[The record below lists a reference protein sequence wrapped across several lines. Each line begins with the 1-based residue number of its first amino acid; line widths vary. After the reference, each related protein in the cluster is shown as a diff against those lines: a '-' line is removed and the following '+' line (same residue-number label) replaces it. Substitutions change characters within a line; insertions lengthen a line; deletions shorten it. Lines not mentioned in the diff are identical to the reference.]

1 MQELER
7 ANELQTKRDMRD
19 QRLAMTD
26 TLWEITRGMEVP
38 AQISRLDIS
47 STPVSTYS
55 PHYLQVLHQD
65 NWTQEVTHSLKK
77 FEKQLIIA
85 LKEKG
90 WDGKEDEATVT
101 WTFAGALF
109 YCITVITTIGKNRY
123 F

>member
-1 MQELER
+1 M
-7 ANELQTKRDMRD
+7 
-19 QRLAMTD
+19 
-26 TLWEITRGMEVP
+26 
-38 AQISRLDIS
+38 
-47 STPVSTYS
+47 
-55 PHYLQVLHQD
+55 LHQD

-123 F
+123 FITLLTNDILLVLFPIISILLIINQDNKIRDWYLA

>member
-1 MQELER
+1 M
-7 ANELQTKRDMRD
+7 
-19 QRLAMTD
+19 
-26 TLWEITRGMEVP
+26 
-38 AQISRLDIS
+38 
-47 STPVSTYS
+47 
-55 PHYLQVLHQD
+55 HQD

-109 YCITVITTIGKNRY
+109 YCITVITTIGMVNSCDNNCEAQGKGRA
-123 F
+123 